1 MTANKGE
8 DINTASVLATL
19 RKSFD
24 GAFFALVGIAIAC
37 GLAVW
42 YFKGAETFSRAVGGS
57 YDLMFFVLPRLSAAM
72 LIAAFIQLFIPKE
85 LISRLIGQRAGPGSV
100 FIATVAGALTP
111 GGPLTCFP
119 IVVALYKAGANSG
132 ALVAYLTAWAML
144 GIQRIFAWEIPLLGE
159 EIALFRI
166 IASAPLPILAGLIA
180 YYLPIRVRVREPGLT
195 NAPQTPEQEK

>member
-1 MTANKGE
+1 MTTKNDTEKFSS
-8 DINTASVLATL
+8 SVLTTL

-24 GAFFALVGIAIAC
+24 GAFLSLVAIAIAC

-42 YFKGAETFSRAVGGS
+42 FFKGPETFAHAVGGS

-85 LISRLIGQRAGPGSV
+85 LISRLIGEKAGMASI

-119 IVVALYKAGANSG
+119 IVVALYTAGANSG

-144 GIQRIFAWEIPLLGE
+144 GVQRIFAWEIPLLGE

-166 IASAPLPILAGLIA
+166 IASAPLPILAGMIA
-180 YYLPIRVRVREPGLT
+180 YYLPIRIRIREQGRMGHTQSPK
-195 NAPQTPEQEK
+195 QEK